1 MPLTGRID
9 VAADVATCC
18 QSRISSEPI
27 WLQEAGQAAPAWQES
42 RGGDKLKEI
51 SMVFSVL
58 SDQDKE
64 SDFEESFNFSFQQKR
79 GNHRE
84 RFDDLSRSS
93 DSLIISARQGNREKR
108 TFVFNADHDDDENES
123 DFAEDESE
131 SDSVSSHLHQCR
143 GADGSCRQPEKRFI
157 IEEYIE
163 QFDQRSAWSRHGYW
177 REFMLEKKSRKTE
190 FLNNSNFLH
199 IFLDNNGNREFP
211 QIDKVLEIWPNF
223 P

>member
-64 SDFEESFNFSFQQKR
+64 SDEAE
-79 GNHRE
+79 GACG
-84 RFDDLSRSS
+84 
-93 DSLIISARQGNREKR
+93 SA
-108 TFVFNADHDDDENES
+108 
-123 DFAEDESE
+123 ESE
-131 SDSVSSHLHQCR
+131 SDR
-143 GADGSCRQPEKRFI
+143 
-157 IEEYIE
+157 
-163 QFDQRSAWSRHGYW
+163 
-177 REFMLEKKSRKTE
+177 
-190 FLNNSNFLH
+190 
-199 IFLDNNGNREFP
+199 
-211 QIDKVLEIWPNF
+211 DKVRLCDLVVRYSYFEPKLSSLCGMSQ
-223 P
+223 